1 MPYRHYGKKMK
12 TKNLNIIIVLGLIA
26 TVGILIAQ
34 LLWTKQAFNLEEK
47 KFSQKTDSLFNLC
60 SCGVRSLPL

>member
-1 MPYRHYGKKMK
+1 MK

-47 KFSQKTDSLFNLC
+47 KFSQKHTS
-60 SCGVRSLPL
+60 PY